1 NPVHRV
7 GPPSFQAA
15 ADFCVK
21 KLVART
27 TGAETNDTANQDYL
41 DHFLAIKAA
50 SSPDDNITDGT
61 VVGWMLLNILAGAD
75 TTATTLAAVMYYLL
89 RNPRALARLR
99 AELDAAPVPEGGVWR
114 YEDAVRLEYL
124 DAVVK
129 EALRVHPG
137 VGLLLE
143 RVVPEGGLALPDGAA
158 FLPAGT
164 IVGMNAWVV
173 NNDKGVF
180 GPDAESFVPE
190 RWLRAE
196 GEAEGAY
203 EERVKRMKDVML
215 SFGAGRRVCLGRELS
230 LFEIYKVVPT
240 VLGRFDFDLVDP
252 KKEWELTNSWFV
264 RVKGVDVKINPRVVP
279 N

>member
-1 NPVHRV
+1 M

-41 DHFLAIKAA
+41 DHFLTIKAA
-50 SSPDDNITDGT
+50 AQPEDNITDGT

-137 VGLLLE
+137 VGLMLE
-143 RVVPEGGLALPDGAA
+143 RVVPDGGLALPDGAA

-164 IVGMNAWVV
+164 VVGMNAWVV

-240 VLGRFDFDLVDP
+240 VLGRFDVSAAFRVGVRGFGCVIADAVGSSI
-252 KKEWELTNSWFV
+252 WLTRRRS
-264 RVKGVDVKINPRVVP
+264 GS
-279 N
+279 